1 MDTTWVQPVAPYAD
15 RSSHADSPAVD
26 TATAT
31 DPPAT
36 VSITT
41 NGQFCPDATTPKEY
55 AMDFAIFIPITLF
68 ICIVAAIKVIVDGR
82 MRRRLV
88 ETNGSEDLVKA
99 MLLADEQNR
108 RFGAL
113 KWGMVLT
120 LVGGAFFAQQL
131 LNLGPQDPATYGLLF
146 VASGLGMLGYH
157 FMAGKSH

>member
-1 MDTTWVQPVAPYAD
+1 
-15 RSSHADSPAVD
+15 
-26 TATAT
+26 
-31 DPPAT
+31 
-36 VSITT
+36 
-41 NGQFCPDATTPKEY
+41 
-55 AMDFAIFIPITLF
+55 MDFTLFIPITLF
-68 ICIVAAIKVIVDGR
+68 ICIVAAIKIIIDGR

-131 LNLGPQDPATYGLLF
+131 LKLGSQDPATYGLLF
-146 VASGLGMLGYH
+146 VASGFGLLGYH
-157 FMAGKSH
+157 FMAGKAP